1 MSRAKYL
8 RGWERLFCVYT
19 LIVYKASST
28 FFILFVL
35 PSQSPPSGGGHG
47 FIQRL
52 KYIAN
57 PHKPLSHTASQPTFV
72 SHTPPP
78 QSPPCTPGRTPDT
91 SEDSI
96 KSTLLSPLEI
106 PEEDFVRFSV
116 TYIGSAVVQLPF
128 SSTSLTRALAVFQ
141 EGGIAGGR
149 AAVVKNVIQM
159 HISALGI
166 NLIDKKHRL
175 FVNRNYPRKQLAGY
189 CRHPE
194 DQKVFAFGS
203 RRPGYPHEI
212 KCHVFRQVQESA
224 DHILEAIHHWLEL
237 EPTPPHPQ

>member
-1 MSRAKYL
+1 MFTPTSKAKM
-8 RGWERLFCVYT
+8 G
-19 LIVYKASST
+19 K
-28 FFILFVL
+28 FVL
-35 PSQSPPSGGGHG
+35 CVHTGIRCPVWIYLICVALQSPPSVGHG

-57 PHKPLSHTASQPTFV
+57 PHKPLSPTASQPTFV
-72 SHTPPP
+72 SHTPPS
-78 QSPPCTPGRTPDT
+78 QSPVSTPGRTADS

-116 TYIGSAVVQLPF
+116 TYVGSAVVKLPF
-128 SSTSLTRALAVFQ
+128 SSSSLTQALALFQ
-141 EGGIAGGR
+141 EGGIAAGR
-149 AAVVKNVIQM
+149 AAVVKNVVQM

-224 DHILEAIHHWLEL
+224 DHVMEAIHHWLEMD
-237 EPTPPHPQ
+237 PTSPRPQ

>member
-1 MSRAKYL
+1 MGKFFVCTHS
-8 RGWERLFCVYT
+8 
-19 LIVYKASST
+19 YKVSCMDLSYCISLQSSPT
-28 FFILFVL
+28 
-35 PSQSPPSGGGHG
+35 GGHG
-47 FIQRL
+47 LIQRL

-57 PHKPLSHTASQPTFV
+57 PHKPLSPTASQPTFV
-72 SHTPPP
+72 SHTPPS
-78 QSPPCTPGRTPDT
+78 QSPVSGRTADT

-116 TYIGSAVVQLPF
+116 TYVGSAVVKLPF
-128 SSTSLTRALAVFQ
+128 SSTSLTQALALFQ
-141 EGGIAGGR
+141 EGGIAAGR

-194 DQKVFAFGS
+194 DQKLFAFGS

-224 DHILEAIHHWLEL
+224 DHVLEAIHHWLEMD
-237 EPTPPHPQ
+237 PTSPHSQ